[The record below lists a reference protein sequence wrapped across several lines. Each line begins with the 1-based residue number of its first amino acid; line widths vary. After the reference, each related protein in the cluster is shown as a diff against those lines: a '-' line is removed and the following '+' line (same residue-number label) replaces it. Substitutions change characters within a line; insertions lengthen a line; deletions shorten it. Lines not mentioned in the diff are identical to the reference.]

1 MGLRLKFNLAVV
13 PVVALMLGLVV
24 WADQR
29 HEFAAIMDSHAMHTV
44 PVGAALQGPLDPATL
59 PETVARD
66 SLRTHVT
73 YGVLLLVL
81 VIASVNG
88 ALQLFVFRPL
98 ERLRKRLDRMEHG
111 HWQDA
116 PVAAS
121 GDELGR
127 FVKSFDVLGLEI
139 GALAGQALHADRLA
153 IVALLSRHL
162 ATRLEPELQTVVQ
175 VASELN
181 ARQDELGRKAGDKLA
196 RSAASTV

>member
-1 MGLRLKFNLAVV
+1 
-13 PVVALMLGLVV
+13 
-24 WADQR
+24 
-29 HEFAAIMDSHAMHTV
+29 MHTA
-44 PVGAALQGPLDPATL
+44 PVGASLQGPLDPATL
-59 PETVARD
+59 PETVTRD

-181 ARQDELGRKAGDKLA
+181 ARQDEVGRMAGDKLA
-196 RSAASTV
+196 RSAAAMLTTTRGLDRVFSSSTHARTAS